1 MADLN
6 HNILDGLSEKQK
18 EAVTH
23 PLKPLLI
30 IAGPGSGKTR
40 VMSHRIPWIINNYDV
55 NPYEILAVTFTNK
68 AAKELMNRTKS
79 FLPNSSNAVV
89 KTFHGFASYFLRIE
103 GHYAGLDRGF
113 SIYDDSDQLRIIKNI
128 FDELDINIKKN
139 NPRVIISEISKAKN
153 LATTSVMYKKK
164 SNSYF
169 EEIVSRVYSRYDEIL
184 ENSNACDFDDLL
196 LKTNNILKEN
206 LDVRKKW
213 SRRYKHVII
222 DEFQDTNPLQFEI
235 SNLITNEQNSISVVG
250 DPDQSIYSWRHAV
263 PTNILEF
270 RKIYKDCLVVNL
282 DESYR
287 STKPILEAADS
298 IIANNTNRFKR
309 KLWTKNKEG
318 SLVKYNSYFD
328 EEEEAVSVGKSI
340 TKLTKSKD
348 SLNEIAVMYRV
359 NAQSRAFEVALNS
372 LGLKYRLV
380 GGVRFYD
387 RKEIKDILAYCK
399 LLVNPNDDSAFE
411 RIINCPPRGIGLR
424 TINKIS
430 IEKNINNVSYLSYL
444 RNASK
449 DDLNSLL
456 SKRLCDSINEFLGI
470 YEKLL
475 VQISIQEP
483 HEIINSIISITNY
496 DDYLR
501 NDEDGVE
508 RLENINELKYS
519 AEEFSVV
526 NDADNTESLIDFIEN
541 SSLNSNV
548 DSIDEND
555 EAITLITL
563 HQAKGL
569 EYKNVF
575 IVGMEEGLL
584 PHSRS
589 MDSEDELEEERR
601 LCYVGI
607 TRAKENLYLS
617 SSSRRR
623 FQGIYDNAIKSRFL
637 DEIPDKVLEKTIKNK
652 NIDHSWE
659 RNFEK
664 KKNNSKDE
672 IDDDIEVDF
681 SIGDKVIHTH
691 FGVGRLTSYRVLAN
705 DIELAIKFN
714 SPFGMKKILKNKAP
728 ITISTPEESMDLEDY
743 YGI

>member
-206 LDVRKKW
+206 LDIRKKW

-287 STKPILEAADS
+287 STKPILE
-298 IIANNTNRFKR
+298 
-309 KLWTKNKEG
+309 L
-318 SLVKYNSYFD
+318 
-328 EEEEAVSVGKSI
+328 
-340 TKLTKSKD
+340 
-348 SLNEIAVMYRV
+348 
-359 NAQSRAFEVALNS
+359 
-372 LGLKYRLV
+372 
-380 GGVRFYD
+380 
-387 RKEIKDILAYCK
+387 
-399 LLVNPNDDSAFE
+399 
-411 RIINCPPRGIGLR
+411 
-424 TINKIS
+424 
-430 IEKNINNVSYLSYL
+430 
-444 RNASK
+444 
-449 DDLNSLL
+449 
-456 SKRLCDSINEFLGI
+456 
-470 YEKLL
+470 
-475 VQISIQEP
+475 
-483 HEIINSIISITNY
+483 
-496 DDYLR
+496 
-501 NDEDGVE
+501 
-508 RLENINELKYS
+508 
-519 AEEFSVV
+519 
-526 NDADNTESLIDFIEN
+526 SLIHI
-541 SSLNSNV
+541 
-548 DSIDEND
+548 
-555 EAITLITL
+555 
-563 HQAKGL
+563 
-569 EYKNVF
+569 
-575 IVGMEEGLL
+575 
-584 PHSRS
+584 
-589 MDSEDELEEERR
+589 
-601 LCYVGI
+601 
-607 TRAKENLYLS
+607 
-617 SSSRRR
+617 
-623 FQGIYDNAIKSRFL
+623 
-637 DEIPDKVLEKTIKNK
+637 
-652 NIDHSWE
+652 
-659 RNFEK
+659 
-664 KKNNSKDE
+664 
-672 IDDDIEVDF
+672 
-681 SIGDKVIHTH
+681 
-691 FGVGRLTSYRVLAN
+691 
-705 DIELAIKFN
+705 
-714 SPFGMKKILKNKAP
+714 
-728 ITISTPEESMDLEDY
+728 
-743 YGI
+743 